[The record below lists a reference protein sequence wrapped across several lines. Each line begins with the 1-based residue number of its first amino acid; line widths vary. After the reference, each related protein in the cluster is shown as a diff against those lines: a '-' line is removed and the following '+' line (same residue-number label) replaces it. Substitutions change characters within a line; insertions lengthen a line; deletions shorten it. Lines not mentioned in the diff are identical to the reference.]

1 MPKSTTGIRSLTVIG
16 CGLMGGS
23 FALALKATYPHL
35 RVTGVGRHANSLH
48 AAIDLGVVDDVTTD
62 LGAGVAQA
70 DVVLLGMPVGAM
82 QATMQAIAPHLPTH
96 CLVMDVGSTKSDVVE
111 MAHATLGVHLPQF
124 VAAHP
129 IAGKE
134 SAGVQHAQAALYNGC
149 RVILT
154 PSTATNSDA
163 LAMATSLWQ
172 ACGAQLHTMTA
183 AEHDRVFAAV
193 SHLPHLLAF
202 AYINA
207 VSDEQ
212 ALALAGP
219 GFRDF
224 SRIAASSPDVWRDI
238 FMANKAPLLQQLAAF
253 ERSLATF
260 KTLVAEAD
268 RATDLHAAIAQASQ
282 RRAAWPLTANAKA
295 TAKPTATAAPASA
308 TDQDV

>member
-1 MPKSTTGIRSLTVIG
+1 
-16 CGLMGGS
+16 MGGS
-23 FALALKATYPHL
+23 FALALKAQCPQL
-35 RVTGVGRHANSLH
+35 RVTGVGRHANSLQ
-48 AAIDLGVVDDVTTD
+48 AALDVGVVDDATTD
-62 LGAGVAQA
+62 LGAGVAHA
-70 DVVLLGMPVGAM
+70 DVVLLGVPVGAM
-82 QATMQAIAPHLPTH
+82 QATLQAIAPHLPAH
-96 CLVMDVGSTKSDVVE
+96 CLVMDVGSTKSDIVA
-111 MAHATLGVHLPQF
+111 MAHATLGQRLPQF

-134 SAGVQHAQAALYNGC
+134 SAGVAHAQAQLYQGC

-154 PSTATNSDA
+154 PSSATSADA
-163 LAMATSLWQ
+163 LALATSLWQ

-183 AEHDRVFAAV
+183 SEHDRVFAAV

-207 VSDEQ
+207 MPDER

-238 FMANKAPLLQQLAAF
+238 FVANKTPLLQQLEAF
-253 ERSLATF
+253 ESSLATL
-260 KTLVAEAD
+260 KKLVTAAHSTAE
-268 RATDLHAAIAQASQ
+268 ATDLHAAIAQASQ
-282 RRAAWPLTANAKA
+282 RRAAWP
-295 TAKPTATAAPASA
+295 ATAAGAPA

>member
-1 MPKSTTGIRSLTVIG
+1 
-16 CGLMGGS
+16 MGGS
-23 FALALKATYPHL
+23 FALALKATYPQL
-35 RVTGVGRHANSLH
+35 RVTGVGRHANSLQ
-48 AAIDLGVVDDVTTD
+48 AALDLGVVDDVTTD
-62 LGAGVAQA
+62 LAVGVSHA
-70 DVVLLGMPVGAM
+70 DVVLLGVPVGAM
-82 QATMQAIAPHLPTH
+82 QATLQAIAPHLSAR
-96 CLVMDVGSTKSDVVE
+96 CLVMDVGSTKSDVVA
-111 MAHATLGVHLPQF
+111 MAQTTLGERLAQF

-134 SAGVQHAQAALYNGC
+134 SAGVAHASADLYQAC

-154 PSTATNSDA
+154 PSAATDDHA
-163 LAMATSLWQ
+163 LALATSLWQ

-207 VSDEQ
+207 MSDDQ

-238 FMANKAPLLQQLAAF
+238 FVANKVPLLQQLEAF
-253 ERSLATF
+253 EGSLAAL
-260 KTLVAEAD
+260 KALVAEAD
-268 RATDLHAAIAQASQ
+268 NTPAATDLHAAIAQASR
-282 RRAAWPLTANAKA
+282 RRAAWP
-295 TAKPTATAAPASA
+295 PTNAPAPA
-308 TDQDV
+308 TDQHV